1 METGFALPVCLRL
14 IVQSSVPLPSF
25 FERMLLM
32 SNSYGFKKAGSFNSS
47 SNCFPL
53 SDLISIKKVLSP
65 TICSALP
72 KPVMDFNIV
81 NDLLQSKWK
90 SWRLVVHSLEE
101 LLKERILGKEKSRW
115 KAGLLYGWVSKYR
128 EIKFPS
134 TILK

>member
-53 SDLISIKKVLSP
+53 SYLISIKKVLSP

-81 NDLLQSKWK
+81 NNLLQCKWK
-90 SWRLVVHSLEE
+90 SWRLVVRSLQE
-101 LLKERILGKEKSRW
+101 LFKVRIWAKKNPAGKRDYYMD
-115 KAGLLYGWVSKYR
+115 GLVSTGK
-128 EIKFPS
+128 
-134 TILK
+134 